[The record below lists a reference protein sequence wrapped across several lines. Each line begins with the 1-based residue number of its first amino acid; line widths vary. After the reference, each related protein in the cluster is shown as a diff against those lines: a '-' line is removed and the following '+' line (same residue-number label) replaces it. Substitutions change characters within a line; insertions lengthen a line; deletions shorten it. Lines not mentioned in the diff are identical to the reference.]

1 MRTGLRP
8 LRGLLRG
15 GVLLRGEPRRRGGE
29 LRRRGTFLR
38 GLRLRDLRVGGLCA
52 GERER
57 LRESDVPGGGDF
69 FFTGLTADF
78 FFTGLT
84 AGLFDLLLALK
95 I

>member
-1 MRTGLRP
+1 MRAGLRP

-57 LRESDVPGGGDF
+57 LRESDVPGSFGLGGGDF
-69 FFTGLTADF
+69 FFTGLTA
-78 FFTGLT
+78 GL
-84 AGLFDLLLALK
+84 LLLALK